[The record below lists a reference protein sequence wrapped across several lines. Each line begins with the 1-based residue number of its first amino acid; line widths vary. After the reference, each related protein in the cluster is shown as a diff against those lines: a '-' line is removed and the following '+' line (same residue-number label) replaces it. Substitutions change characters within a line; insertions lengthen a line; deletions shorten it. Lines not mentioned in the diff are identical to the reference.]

1 MTVDGGVHA
10 VSDRTMCEIRPHPGS
25 NSQRL
30 QIRKRGSIKAW
41 YKAIRK
47 ITYLTTIGT
56 LSSSMSLVEKR
67 KTQ

>member
-1 MTVDGGVHA
+1 MNDW
-10 VSDRTMCEIRPHPGS
+10 TMGKARSHPC
-25 NSQRL
+25 NDSQRF
-30 QIRKRGSIKAW
+30 QIRKRGHVKAG

-47 ITYLTTIGT
+47 IMYLMTIGT